1 MQTNTLRGKKQL
13 LIGFTLFSM
22 FFGAG
27 NLIFPPYLGAQAGHP
42 PHGQHLVCDAG
53 AAGRG
58 KHRAAVGL
66 LPPVFCSG
74 LSGGPAPGEA
84 DPAAGQNPLPRLA
97 GPDPAVVCGLS
108 APPGSSRLRHP
119 DRRLHRPARRAGH
132 PGRLPD
138 HGHSGRA
145 EFRGGHCAEH
155 PGPRCDRTPGGG
167 AGHHPGRVPRRR
179 AVCGGLRHAH
189 PHRRHCGGRVPRL

>member
-27 NLIFPPYLGAQAGHP
+27 NLIFPPYLGAQAGTR
-42 PHGQHLVCDAG
+42 LWLA
-53 AAGRG
+53 
-58 KHRAAVGL
+58 
-66 LPPVFCSG
+66 F
-74 LSGGPAPGEA
+74 

-97 GPDPAVVCGLS
+97 GPDPAAVYGLS